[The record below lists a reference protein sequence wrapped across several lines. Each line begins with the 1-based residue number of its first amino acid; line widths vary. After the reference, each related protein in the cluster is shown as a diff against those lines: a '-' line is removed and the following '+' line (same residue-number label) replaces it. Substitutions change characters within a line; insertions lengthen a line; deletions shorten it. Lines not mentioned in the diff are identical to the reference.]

1 MKRLVLERRAAPL
14 AWMSLGAPLLAVAL
28 TLIASGLLVR
38 LLGRDPWETFLVFFV
53 TPVSTLYGV
62 SEWLLRASPLIL
74 IALGF
79 TVALRANVWN
89 IGAEGM
95 FIVGAIAATVPALVF
110 GDEHPVWLLPLM
122 MLAGMVGGMAWAAI
136 PAFLKTRANV
146 NEILVTLMLNYVA
159 GLLLSYLVTGPLRDP
174 AGFNYP
180 QSAPFD
186 SSALFT
192 PWGETIRFN
201 GSILITL
208 AALPLSW
215 LLLERSFLGY
225 RMTVSGAAPA
235 AARYAGFGQA
245 GLVWAGLLISGG
257 ASGLAGMMEVA
268 GPLGQLPQSVSPG
281 YGFAAIIVAFIG
293 RLKPLGILF
302 GGLLLSLL
310 YLGGEA
316 AQMSL
321 NLPTAMTRIF
331 QGALLFFLLGAD
343 ILITHRIRWRER

>member
-1 MKRLVLERRAAPL
+1 MKRLVLERRPAPL
-14 AWMSLGAPLLAVAL
+14 AWMRLGAPLLAVLL
-28 TLIASGLLVR
+28 TLLASGLLVR
-38 LLGRDPWETFLVFFV
+38 LLGRDPWETFQVFFI
-53 TPVSTLYGV
+53 TPLSTLYGL

-95 FIVGAIAATVPALVF
+95 FVVGAIAATVPALAF
-110 GDEHPVWLLPLM
+110 GDDHPVWLLPLM
-122 MLAGMVGGMAWAAI
+122 ILAGALGGMAWAAI

-146 NEILVTLMLNYVA
+146 NEILVTLMMNYVA
-159 GLLLSYLVTGPLRDP
+159 GLLLSYLVNGPLRDP
-174 AGFNYP
+174 GGFNYP

-186 SSALFT
+186 ASALFA
-192 PWGETIRFN
+192 PWADTVRLN
-201 GSILITL
+201 SSVLITL
-208 AALPLSW
+208 AALPLTW
-215 LLLERSFLGY
+215 LLLDRSFLGY

-245 GLVWAGLLISGG
+245 GLVWAGLLISGAAAG
-257 ASGLAGMMEVA
+257 VAGMMEVA

-293 RLKPLGILF
+293 RLKPLGIVV

-321 NLPTAMTRIF
+321 NLPTAMARIF

-343 ILITHRIRWRER
+343 ILITHRLRWRER

>member
-14 AWMSLGAPLLAVAL
+14 AWMRLGAPLLAVAL
-28 TLIASGLLVR
+28 TLLAAGLLVR
-38 LLGRDPWETFLVFFV
+38 LLGRDPWETFTIFFV
-53 TPVSTLYGV
+53 TPLSTLYGL

-95 FIVGAIAATVPALVF
+95 FVVGAVAAAVPALAF
-110 GDEHPVWLLPLM
+110 GDDHPVWLLPLM
-122 MLAGMVGGMAWAAI
+122 MLAGTLGGMAWAAI

-146 NEILVTLMLNYVA
+146 NEILVTLMMNYVA
-159 GLLLSYLVTGPLRDP
+159 GLLLSYLVNGPLRDP

-186 SSALFT
+186 ASAQFAPFSDSMRL
-192 PWGETIRFN
+192 N

-208 AALPLSW
+208 AALPLTW

-268 GPLGQLPQSVSPG
+268 GPLGQLPLSVSPG
-281 YGFAAIIVAFIG
+281 YGFAAIIVAFVG
-293 RLKPLGILF
+293 RLKPLGIVL

-321 NLPTAMTRIF
+321 GLPTALTRIF

-343 ILITHRIRWRER
+343 ILITHRLRWRER

>member
-1 MKRLVLERRAAPL
+1 MMRLTLERRAAPL
-14 AWMSLGAPLLAVAL
+14 AWMSLGAPVLAVAL
-28 TLIASGLLVR
+28 TLVAFGLLVAA
-38 LLGRDPWETFLVFFV
+38 LGRDPWQTFQVFFV
-53 TPVSTLYGV
+53 TPISTVYGL

-95 FIVGAIAATVPALVF
+95 FIVGAIAATVPALAF
-110 GDEHPVWLLPLM
+110 GDAQPVWLLPLM
-122 MLAGMVGGMAWAAI
+122 MLAGTLGGMAWAAI
-136 PAFLKTRANV
+136 PAFLKTRADV
-146 NEILVTLMLNYVA
+146 NEILVTLMMNYMA
-159 GLLLSYLVTGPLRDP
+159 GLLLSYLVNGPLRDP

-186 SSALFT
+186 GSALFAPFADT
-192 PWGETIRFN
+192 MRLN
-201 GSILITL
+201 GSIFLTL
-208 AALPLSW
+208 AALPLTW

-235 AARYAGFGQA
+235 AARYAGFSQA
-245 GLVWAGLLISGG
+245 GLVWAGMLISGG
-257 ASGLAGMMEVA
+257 AAGLAGMMEVA
-268 GPLGQLPQSVSPG
+268 GPLGQLPQSVSSG

-293 RLKPLGILF
+293 RLKSLGIVL

-321 NLPTAMTRIF
+321 NLPVAMARIF
-331 QGALLFFLLGAD
+331 QGALLVFLLGAD
-343 ILITHRIRWRER
+343 ILITHRLRWRRG

>member
-14 AWMSLGAPLLAVAL
+14 AWMGLGAPLLAVAL

-38 LLGRDPWETFLVFFV
+38 LLGRDPWETFQVFFV
-53 TPVSTLYGV
+53 TPLSTLYGV

-95 FIVGAIAATVPALVF
+95 FIVGAIAATVPALAF
-110 GDEHPVWLLPLM
+110 GDGHPVWLLPLM
-122 MLAGMVGGMAWAAI
+122 MLAGALGGMAWAAI
-136 PAFLKTRANV
+136 PAYLKTRANV

-159 GLLLSYLVTGPLRDP
+159 GLLLSYLVNGPLRDP

-186 SSALFT
+186 PSALFA
-192 PWGETIRFN
+192 PWGEAIRLN

-208 AALPLSW
+208 AALPLTW
-215 LLLERSFLGY
+215 LLLQRSFLGY

-293 RLKPLGILF
+293 RLKPLGIVLA
-302 GGLLLSLL
+302 GLLLSLL

>member
-1 MKRLVLERRAAPL
+1 MRRVVLERRAAPL
-14 AWMSLGAPLLAVAL
+14 ARMSLGAPLLAVVL
-28 TLIASGLLVR
+28 TLLASGLLVR
-38 LLGRDPWETFLVFFV
+38 LLGRDPGETFLVFFV
-53 TPVSTLYGV
+53 APLSTLYGV

-95 FIVGAIAATVPALVF
+95 FIVGAIAATVPALAF
-110 GDEHPVWLLPLM
+110 GDAHPAWLLPLM
-122 MLAGMVGGMAWAAI
+122 MLAGMLGGMAWAAI

-159 GLLLSYLVTGPLRDP
+159 GLLLSYLVNGPLRDP

-186 SSALFT
+186 PAALFT
-192 PWGETIRFN
+192 PWGDSIRLN
-201 GSILITL
+201 SSILITL
-208 AALPLSW
+208 AALPLTW

-257 ASGLAGMMEVA
+257 TAGLAGMMEVA
-268 GPLGQLPQSVSPG
+268 GPLGQLPQAVSPG

-293 RLKPLGILF
+293 RLKPFGILV

-316 AQMSL
+316 AQMTL

-343 ILITHRIRWRER
+343 ILITHRIRWRAR